1 MINNVNVNTLIV
13 YFVLVC
19 VRSEICTIQLKKYI
33 LRSLKEKIFLWFRS
47 NSSWTTI
54 LQISINVTYCIKFLK
69 PWEKFTHNFYSP
81 KNPKKCLYIILL
93 LLKTIFVKHFSTKM
107 SFFVKKW
114 DQPIIN
120 CKSKIIIFRFHTFS
134 FCLLVCNV
142 SFILSSQQLFYS
154 VSVVL

>member
-1 MINNVNVNTLIV
+1 MYHTVKKIYTTQSKRKNIFMI
-13 YFVLVC
+13 
-19 VRSEICTIQLKKYI
+19 
-33 LRSLKEKIFLWFRS
+33 SLKFIMNHHLADFYKCHVLYKIPETLREIYTQFLFSEKP
-47 NSSWTTI
+47 
-54 LQISINVTYCIKFLK
+54 Q
-69 PWEKFTHNFYSP
+69 
-81 KNPKKCLYIILL
+81 KCLYIILL